1 MTNPVRKMIARWGK
15 LGKLGILGMLI
26 VPVAFAGAAFAQT
39 GDGSAAA
46 GAAAAGSPAT
56 AGSEPVSP
64 ASPAPTPVPAQP
76 ASDARK
82 ACTDAMNAD
91 PQFAAA
97 IVKIADEKA
106 AVANEKAA
114 IQRDADTLAAH
125 EAANAQVQ
133 ENERHVIYAY
143 AAMWIVAAL
152 FVIFLWRRQQA
163 LKGEIASLRRDL
175 DAAEGDPTMDKGR
188 A

>member
-1 MTNPVRKMIARWGK
+1 MIARWGK

-39 GDGSAAA
+39 GTGSAAA
-46 GAAAAGSPAT
+46 GGAAAGSSAT
-56 AGSEPVSP
+56 GASEPPPS
-64 ASPAPTPVPAQP
+64 PTPLPAQP

-114 IQRDADTLAAH
+114 TQRDADTLAAH

-175 DAAEGDPTMDKGR
+175 DAAEGDPTTDKGR